1 MPGLPPEALGPTLE
15 TERLILRPPS
25 LADFEPWACLMADV
39 EHVRFIGGAQPRA
52 VVWRGLMAMIGAWAA
67 NGFAMFSVV
76 EKSSGQWIGR
86 IGAWSPEGWP
96 GTEVGW
102 TLARSAAGKGY
113 AHEAAVA
120 TIDWAFDRL
129 GWSEVIHTI
138 APENAP
144 SIALARR
151 LGSRLL
157 RTGRE
162 LPEPHQEMLVEV
174 WGQSREDWRRSRSS
188 RA

>member
-1 MPGLPPEALGPTLE
+1 MGGLAPSELGPALE
-15 TERLILRPPS
+15 TERLLLRPP
-25 LADFEPWACLMADV
+25 AVEDFEAWASLMADV
-39 EHVRFIGGAQPRA
+39 QHVRYIGGAQPRA
-52 VVWRGLMAMIGAWAA
+52 VAWRGLMAMIGCWAA

-76 EKSSGQWIGR
+76 EKATGRWIGR
-86 IGAWSPEGWP
+86 IGPWAPEGWP

-102 TLARSAAGKGY
+102 TVVREAAGQGY

-120 TIDWAFDRL
+120 TIDWAFDHL

-138 APENAP
+138 DPDNAP

-151 LGSRLL
+151 LGARHL

-162 LPEPHQEMLVEV
+162 LPEPYHGTLVEV
-174 WGQSREDWRRSRSS
+174 WGQTREQWRARRGG
-188 RA
+188 AA